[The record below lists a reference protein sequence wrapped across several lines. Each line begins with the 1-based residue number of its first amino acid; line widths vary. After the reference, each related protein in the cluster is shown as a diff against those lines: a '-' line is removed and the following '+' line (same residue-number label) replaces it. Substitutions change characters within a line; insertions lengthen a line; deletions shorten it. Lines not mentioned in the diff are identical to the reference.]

1 MIPIQEIST
10 LNAGDC
16 FRIFSREWKQL
27 DQALHFHEV
36 MELNLMVNAKG
47 ARRIIGANQEEVND
61 KELILIGSNLAHGWT
76 NGKCK
81 SKAIKEVTLQF
92 HKDLFDERFLN
103 WNQLADLK
111 ALLEKSQQGI
121 LFSQETA
128 VQIASLLTNLS
139 EQAGFASIIELMSI
153 LNVLANAEGT
163 KSLSNA
169 APELEGS
176 KTQGNRIAKVID
188 HMHAHYS
195 LPVTLLEV
203 SQLAGMPETSFS
215 RFFKHHTGSTFIDSL
230 HEIRLGH
237 VCQLLVDTTM
247 AIADIAYKCGFSNM
261 ANFNRIF
268 KSKKGCTPKEFRDAN
283 IGKSVLL

>member
-16 FRIFSREWKQL
+16 FKIFSREWKQL

-36 MELNLMVNAKG
+36 IELNLMVNAKG

-61 KELILIGSNLAHGWT
+61 QELILIGSNLAHGWT

-81 SKAIKEVTLQF
+81 SKAIKEVVLQF
-92 HKDLFDERFLN
+92 SKDLFDDKFLN
-103 WNQLADLK
+103 WNHLAVLK
-111 ALLEKSQQGI
+111 SLLEKSQKGI

-128 VQIASLLTNLS
+128 AHIASRLTKLPELS
-139 EQAGFASIIELMSI
+139 GFASIIELMSI
-153 LNVLANAEGT
+153 LNDLSRAEGT

-169 APELEGS
+169 TPDIKGS
-176 KTQGNRIAKVID
+176 NTEGNRIAKVLEY
-188 HMHAHYS
+188 MHAHYS
-195 LPVTLLEV
+195 VPVTLLEV
-203 SQLAGMPETSFS
+203 SQIAGMPETSFS
-215 RFFKHHTGSTFIDSL
+215 RYFKHHTGSTFIDSL

-237 VCQLLVDTTM
+237 VCRLLVDTAM
-247 AIADIAYKCGFSNM
+247 AIADIAYKSGFSNM

-283 IGKSVLL
+283 TGKSVLL

>member
-16 FRIFSREWKQL
+16 FRIFSREWNQL

-36 MELNLMVNAKG
+36 IELNLMVNAKG

-61 KELILIGSNLAHGWT
+61 QELILIGSNLAHGWT

-92 HKDLFDERFLN
+92 HKDLFDDRFLN
-103 WNQLADLK
+103 WNQSADLK

-128 VQIASLLTNLS
+128 FQIASLLTNLS

-176 KTQGNRIAKVID
+176 KIQGNRIAKVID
-188 HMHAHYS
+188 HMHAHYNV
-195 LPVTLLEV
+195 LVTLLEV
-203 SQLAGMPETSFS
+203 SQIAGMPETSFS

-230 HEIRLGH
+230 NEIRLGH

>member
-36 MELNLMVNAKG
+36 IELNLMINAKG

-61 KELILIGSNLAHGWT
+61 QELILIGSNLAHGWT

-92 HKDLFDERFLN
+92 HKDLFDDRFLN
-103 WNQLADLK
+103 WNQLADLE

-153 LNVLANAEGT
+153 LNVLSNAEGT

-169 APELEGS
+169 APNSEGL

-188 HMHAHYS
+188 HMYAHYS

-283 IGKSVLL
+283 IGKSVLI